1 VTTRRLLWGLAAM
14 AAIFLLGSI
23 VGGAWEDSDT
33 ARGFTIALWTI
44 SVCGAVALLVVYVSS
59 LVSRRR

>member
-1 VTTRRLLWGLAAM
+1 M

-23 VGGAWEDSDT
+23 VGGAGEDSDT

-59 LVSRRR
+59 VVSRRR

>member
-1 VTTRRLLWGLAAM
+1 M

-33 ARGFTIALWTI
+33 ARGFTIALWRI